1 MGGSGWL
8 HLLFVQL
15 GNWFCSVTR
24 ETWPQCC
31 LHQILPLCE
40 TAFIRCL
47 HSGFLQSV
55 SATHT
60 SIPHKLCV
68 QGIPNNPQHKQ
79 TLHCG
84 LGRCS
89 LTEFSV
95 RLGFAACFYTKIP
108 SKLSERK
115 QNLTT
120 RSPSWFWQALVA
132 VRQSRQADSSQDF
145 LSLWVVAQDCSDAKG
160 GKILWLQRN
169 PLWVMELQGIP
180 RMGNGWG

>member
-1 MGGSGWL
+1 MKQHLSDASTQAFSKASLPPTPLSHTNCVFRGS
-8 HLLFVQL
+8 
-15 GNWFCSVTR
+15 
-24 ETWPQCC
+24 
-31 LHQILPLCE
+31 QIIPSTNRLC
-40 TAFIRCL
+40 TVAW
-47 HSGFLQSV
+47 
-55 SATHT
+55 
-60 SIPHKLCV
+60 
-68 QGIPNNPQHKQ
+68 
-79 TLHCG
+79 
-84 LGRCS
+84 GRCS

-132 VRQSRQADSSQDF
+132 VRQSRQADSSQGF

-180 RMGNGWG
+180 MKGNGWR

>member
-1 MGGSGWL
+1 MVCSGWL

-15 GNWFCSVTR
+15 GNWFCSMTR
-24 ETWPQCC
+24 ETWPQGC

-40 TAFIRCL
+40 IALNKCL
-47 HSGFLQSV
+47 QSGFLQSV

-68 QGIPNNPQHKQ
+68 QGIPNNPPHKQ
-79 TLHCG
+79 TLHRG
-84 LGRCS
+84 LGRYS

-95 RLGFAACFYTKIP
+95 RSGFAACINTKVP
-108 SKLSERK
+108 SKPSERK

-120 RSPSWFWQALVA
+120 RSPIWFWQALVT
-132 VRQSRQADSSQDF
+132 VRQSRIVFDAQADGSQGF

-160 GKILWLQRN
+160 R
-169 PLWVMELQGIP
+169 
-180 RMGNGWG
+180 